1 VSDRPRCRKLRP
13 LAYGAPSYAR
23 VVSRIVEMEAARRS
37 FLAAGPCTATRDLV
51 RPEVLASW
59 ERSHHHDS
67 DPDRITARFL
77 GHHRDE
83 PGVTDVADV
92 AEAVFDEFFA
102 TGHDDLPC
110 SLVLSDPS
118 GVVRVRRDGDRALGR
133 LLDGLLLVPGYGY
146 GERSVGTTAAS
157 VARHEH
163 ADVTISGPEHYHS
176 QLACL
181 SEAAALV
188 TGPRADDKGGEA
200 AMCGVVTVLCHQSAE
215 TSLQLP
221 LARMLA
227 RRITERMADE
237 RHRRPR
243 AILECF
249 DACDRAQARTGDRV
263 GGWVLAT
270 DGNLVLTNAGAR
282 HLDAADLGV
291 LSDLVL
297 ANLVLRDFVG
307 KHVDLPSGACCEV
320 DVRAVRHSGEVVGC
334 VLTGGPVGNRP
345 SPELPEAVRR
355 QGAHVAPMTRRDY
368 ARDLRRCGDTRKA
381 HAEARIRA
389 NRELL
394 TPFLRARN
402 QVVAS
407 IRQGGGHLLI
417 GEPGVGK
424 HTMVLQQFHQSFPD
438 GRVVVVD
445 CAAVTAE
452 PGATPHEPT
461 ERLLHDMDDRPS
473 LVLLRTMN
481 ALTPIGARR
490 LDESL
495 RLLVALP
502 TPPVLIG
509 CVDTPAVD
517 ATRPYG
523 LFLRHFN
530 EVTRIPAL
538 RYRLDEIGD
547 IARSILRRVAASR
560 SLRLSLQVVRVL
572 ESYAWPGNISEL
584 EDVLRYVVARK
595 PLGEIQPPDL
605 PRLCFQGRARKM
617 SMLEA
622 AQCDAIIQALY
633 ESGGNRYKAA
643 AMLGIARSSL
653 YRKIDAFGISY
664 IA

>member
-1 VSDRPRCRKLRP
+1 
-13 LAYGAPSYAR
+13 
-23 VVSRIVEMEAARRS
+23 
-37 FLAAGPCTATRDLV
+37 
-51 RPEVLASW
+51 
-59 ERSHHHDS
+59 
-67 DPDRITARFL
+67 
-77 GHHRDE
+77 
-83 PGVTDVADV
+83 
-92 AEAVFDEFFA
+92 
-102 TGHDDLPC
+102 
-110 SLVLSDPS
+110 
-118 GVVRVRRDGDRALGR
+118 
-133 LLDGLLLVPGYGY
+133 
-146 GERSVGTTAAS
+146 
-157 VARHEH
+157 
-163 ADVTISGPEHYHS
+163 
-176 QLACL
+176 
-181 SEAAALV
+181 
-188 TGPRADDKGGEA
+188 
-200 AMCGVVTVLCHQSAE
+200 
-215 TSLQLP
+215 
-221 LARMLA
+221 MLA
-227 RRITERMADE
+227 DLIAER
-237 RHRRPR
+237 RHRGSL
-243 AILECF
+243 AILERF
-249 DACDRAQARTGDRV
+249 AACDRA

-270 DGNLVLTNAGAR
+270 DGNFVLTNAAAR

-297 ANLVLRDFVG
+297 ANLVLQDFVG
-307 KHVDLPSGACCEV
+307 KHVDLPSGGCGEV
-320 DVRAVRHSGEVVGC
+320 DTTAVLVSGELVGC
-334 VLTGGPVGNRP
+334 LLTGAPAQP
-345 SPELPEAVRR
+345 TELPEAIRR

-368 ARDLRRCGDTRKA
+368 AEGLRHNDDTRKE

-394 TPFLRARN
+394 TPFLRARH
-402 QVVAS
+402 QVVAN
-407 IRQGGGHLLI
+407 IKQGRSHLLI

-424 HTMVLQQFHQSFPD
+424 HTMVVEQFRQSFPD
-438 GRVVVVD
+438 GRIVVVD
-445 CAAVTAE
+445 CAAVSTE
-452 PGATPHEPT
+452 PGAPEPT
-461 ERLLHDMDDRPS
+461 ERLSHDMDDRPS
-473 LVLLRTMN
+473 LVLLRSMN
-481 ALTPIGARR
+481 ALSPVGARR

-502 TPPVLIG
+502 TPPLVIG

-523 LFLRHFN
+523 LLLRHFH

-584 EDVLRYVVARK
+584 EDVLRYVIARK
-595 PLGEIQPPDL
+595 PVGEIQPPDL

-633 ESGGNRYKAA
+633 ESNGNRYQAA